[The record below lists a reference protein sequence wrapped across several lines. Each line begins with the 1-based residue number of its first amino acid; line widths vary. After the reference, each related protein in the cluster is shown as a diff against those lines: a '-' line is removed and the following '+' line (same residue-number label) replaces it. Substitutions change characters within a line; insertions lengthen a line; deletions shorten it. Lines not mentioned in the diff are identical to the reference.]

1 MKSPRSSCL
10 GAEAQFRESD
20 RADTELRGA
29 VFEQACCDPSLATE
43 QNSPCPCPACTAASG
58 ERITQIPNA
67 LLLRSGDLPTPGAQ
81 ASAELVRPLVR
92 GLEDDATALS
102 AHQDFALSREP
113 ALFREPDCLT
123 AAIFEE

>member
-1 MKSPRSSCL
+1 RYRAPRGVGRAVVLRPVL
-10 GAEAQFRESD
+10 GH
-20 RADTELRGA
+20 G
-29 VFEQACCDPSLATE
+29 E

-123 AAIFEE
+123 AAIFEELRACDFHSY